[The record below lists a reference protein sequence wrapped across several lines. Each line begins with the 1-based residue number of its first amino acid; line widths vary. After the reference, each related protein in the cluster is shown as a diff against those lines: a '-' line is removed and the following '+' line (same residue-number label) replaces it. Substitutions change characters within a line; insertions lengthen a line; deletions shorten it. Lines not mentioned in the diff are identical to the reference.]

1 MEAVLQPL
9 TTLLVAFILAGSM
22 PLLAQDHA
30 AHGGQAVAPAAPA
43 SPYAGEEG
51 RAVKALSPE
60 EVADLRAGR
69 GIGLALAAELNGFPG
84 PTHALELADALA
96 LSADQRARTEAIR
109 AAMQAEAAALGEAIL
124 AEEAALDGLFASGTI
139 TPEALDTATGRIGAL
154 GGELRAVHLGAHL
167 QMMEVLEPGQVAAYA
182 ELRGYGPAAP

>member
-1 MEAVLQPL
+1 MQPL